1 MDKFYYPAVLERSA
15 EGSYGVFFPDL
26 PGCVAV
32 ADNEIDIWAQAEAA
46 LHLHVAGL
54 IEDGDILPMPSALS
68 SMERDPE
75 VDQLAVA
82 LLGVESEPEK
92 VRVNVMMEPGVLKA
106 IDLVS
111 DNRSQFLTR
120 AAKAALWQI
129 VKRGDAPERDPKT
142 GEWKEPARKKRRKR
156 A

>member
-1 MDKFYYPAVLERSA
+1 MDKLYYPAVLERSA
-15 EGSYGVFFPDL
+15 EGGYGVFFPDL

-32 ADNEIDIWAQAEAA
+32 ADNEFDAWVQAEAA
-46 LHLHVAGL
+46 LHLHIAGM
-54 IEDGDILPMPSALS
+54 IEDGEILPAPSLVS
-68 SMERDPE
+68 QLEPDPE
-75 VDQLAVA
+75 VEQLAVA

-111 DNRSQFLTR
+111 DNRSLFLTR
-120 AAKAALWQI
+120 AAKAALWEV
-129 VKRGDAPERDPKT
+129 VKRGEAPERDPAT
-142 GEWKEPARKKRRKR
+142 GAWKQPARRKMRKK